1 MAKAK
6 TEESAEARKPPKGGR
21 VGGTIFPR
29 VPLDDALKFAE
40 TLARKTLGG
49 PQPIETVLVSV
60 FNNKGPEGQVRASAL
75 KQFGLLDGTAKE
87 GGYVAT
93 SLAREIDA
101 AVPEERP
108 AMWRRAFLTS
118 KIFAQIYDALQG
130 DTVTK
135 ARVRQIAMTNGVH
148 GSNADLCVDLFIE
161 GAIKAG
167 LATSGP
173 DDKYVIAASTGIA
186 QPPSASESDES
197 GTRGESETL
206 TTAATPTPAV
216 ATPVSSKPSPPPP
229 RLTAD
234 GPTATKAGAQL
245 QLHVD
250 SSSDPDKLRKQL
262 ELLREFGMI

>member
-6 TEESAEARKPPKGGR
+6 VEESSEARKPPKGGR

-49 PQPIETVLVSV
+49 PQPIETALVSV
-60 FNNKGPEGQVRASAL
+60 FNNKGADGQVRASAL
-75 KQFGLLDGTAKE
+75 KQFGLLDGAAKE

-93 SLAREIDA
+93 ALAREIDA
-101 AVPEERP
+101 ALPEERP

-118 KIFAQIYDALQG
+118 KIFSQTYNALQG

-135 ARVRQIAMTNGVH
+135 PRVRQIAMTNGVH
-148 GSNADLCVDLFIE
+148 GSNADLCVDLFID
-161 GAIKAG
+161 GAIKAR
-167 LATSGP
+167 LATPAP
-173 DDKYVIAASTGIA
+173 DDKYVITPSTGIA
-186 QPPSASESDES
+186 QPPAVSESGES
-197 GTRGESETL
+197 GTGEEAETPAPAAVPAP
-206 TTAATPTPAV
+206 AATAPAPLKP
-216 ATPVSSKPSPPPP
+216 PVPP
-229 RLTAD
+229 RATAD
-234 GPTATKAGAQL
+234 GAGATKTGAQL

-250 SSSDPDKLRKQL
+250 LSSDPDKLRKQL